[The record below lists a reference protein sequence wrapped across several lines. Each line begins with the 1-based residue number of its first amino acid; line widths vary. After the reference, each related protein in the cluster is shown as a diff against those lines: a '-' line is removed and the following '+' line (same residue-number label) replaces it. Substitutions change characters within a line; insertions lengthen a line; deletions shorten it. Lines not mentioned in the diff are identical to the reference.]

1 MNYLQPLQVLWDYL
15 GMHQAPEEAD
25 CIVGFGNFNTN
36 IARRAAQLYLQG
48 YAPLQPLQVLWD
60 YLGMHQAPE
69 EADCIVGFGNF
80 NTNIARRAAQL
91 YLQGYA
97 PRILFTGGLGR
108 NTKRLMQEPEAV
120 IFARTAMECGVA
132 RRAAQLYLQGYAP
145 RILFTGGLGRN
156 TKRLMQEPE
165 AVIFA
170 RTAMECGVPE
180 EAILLE
186 DRSTNTA
193 ENILFTRAM
202 LEEQGIPHGRIL
214 GVHQPFMERRI
225 CAAMPHPGRAPALYG
240 AADLRRHG
248 RVLAGAKLPGHV
260 ATGERGA
267 LSGGCPGPGY
277 GGKSWA
283 CTGRSKASGSRRH
296 R

>member
-1 MNYLQPLQVLWDYL
+1 MNYLQQLQVLWDYL
-15 GMHQAPEEAD
+15 GMHQALEEAD

-36 IARRAAQLYLQG
+36 I
-48 YAPLQPLQVLWD
+48 
-60 YLGMHQAPE
+60 
-69 EADCIVGFGNF
+69 
-80 NTNIARRAAQL
+80 
-91 YLQGYA
+91 
-97 PRILFTGGLGR
+97 
-108 NTKRLMQEPEAV
+108 
-120 IFARTAMECGVA
+120 A

-225 CAAMPHPGRAPALYG
+225 CAAMGVYWPEQSFRVTSPQVSVERYLEDALAQG
-240 AADLRRHG
+240 MTENAAVSVIVGDFQRMDLYAKKGYQLPQHIPEEAWQAFYTLVDMG
-248 RVLAGAKLPGHV
+248 FDTQLAAK
-260 ATGERGA
+260 
-267 LSGGCPGPGY
+267 
-277 GGKSWA
+277 
-283 CTGRSKASGSRRH
+283 
-296 R
+296 